1 MIHSFSCAGILPS
14 SYIRLS
20 SFAGLGTVGH
30 AYIRRG
36 TYKST
41 RTHVHDCILILN
53 VVYNNCGYIDVVQR
67 MVDMSMTNAV
77 EDVKEIPGY
86 LDNGEVCQL

>member
-1 MIHSFSCAGILPS
+1 MLISGEVHKNLHVA
-14 SYIRLS
+14 
-20 SFAGLGTVGH
+20 
-30 AYIRRG
+30 
-36 TYKST
+36 K
-41 RTHVHDCILILN
+41 VHDCILILN
-53 VVYNNCGYIDVVQR
+53 IVYNNCGYIDVVQR